1 MGKKNLEELIL
12 KNPMSLKEIKKYYDI
27 KIKDV
32 RTMIDDKR
40 VEGYDIQQVKAKG
53 HNKFYINNAVK
64 QFGNEYEVDLAPDE
78 PFALIGDTHL
88 GSKFADID
96 TLHEFYDIARDRG
109 VNKVFHA
116 GDMIEGMNVYRGQLN
131 DLEVYGVDAQI
142 DYATLNYPKK
152 GGLETLL
159 ISGNHDLKMF
169 EKDGIDPT
177 KHIAANR
184 SDITYLG
191 QLSRRVKL
199 GDNINLQLVHGSGG
213 SAYARSYKS
222 QVFLRNSPPDLHPDI
237 LAMGHFHTSYWI
249 PEEQGTEVFNVGC
262 FMHESDYLVRK
273 GMYSVIGGWI
283 VDAHGNEN
291 GIDNIKAEFLKFN
304 RDYNARKVA

>member
-1 MGKKNLEELIL
+1 MAKKNLEELIL
-12 KNPMSLKEIKKYYDI
+12 KNPMSLKEMKKYYDI
-27 KIKDV
+27 NIKDV
-32 RTMIDDKR
+32 RTMIDDVR
-40 VEGYDIQQVKAKG
+40 VKGFDVQQIKTKG
-53 HNKFYINNAVK
+53 RNKFYINHAVK
-64 QFGNEYEVDLAPDE
+64 QFENLYDAKLSEDE
-78 PFALIGDTHL
+78 PFALMGDTHL
-88 GSKFADID
+88 GSKFADVD
-96 TLHEFYDIARDRG
+96 ALHEFYDIVKDRG
-109 VNKVFHA
+109 IKKVFHA

-142 DYATLNYPKK
+142 EYTINNYPRTS
-152 GGLETLL
+152 GLETLL

-177 KHIAANR
+177 KHIAGSR
-184 SDITYLG
+184 PDITYLG
-191 QLSRRVKL
+191 QLSRRVQLK
-199 GDNINLQLVHGSGG
+199 DNLNLQLVHGSGG

-237 LAMGHFHTSYWI
+237 LAMGHFHTAYWI

-273 GMYSVIGGWI
+273 GMYSVIGGWLI
-283 VDAHGNEN
+283 DAHGNDK
-291 GIDNIKAEFLKFN
+291 GIENIKAEFIKFN